1 MDTLRPDVEIMAK
14 RPSLD
19 DKLAAV
25 RLLRDRDP
33 SPELTAELKTAI
45 DDRSNL
51 IVAAAAALA
60 GDSGLVELAP
70 PLASAFDRFLLD
82 PLKTDKLC
90 RAKLA
95 VIQAL
100 DKFEHGDPD
109 VFLKAARHVQL
120 EPVWGGS
127 EDTAAPLR
135 AAALLALA
143 RIDVDGLQTLLV
155 DALVDPQKDVRI
167 AAAQALGYH
176 GSGSAALILRLK
188 ARLGDREPEVLSECL
203 CGLLACAPR
212 ENLPLVSEFLDRDD
226 IPVQEAAILAL
237 GRSRLPAAF
246 DVLGAFWNRQP
257 PVVLRE
263 TVLLAMVMLRLPVAT
278 EFLIELVATGPEPA
292 ALAALSALKIRSHDT
307 KLRQRIAEVIQQ
319 RNTPSLRA
327 RFERDFHNP

>member
-1 MDTLRPDVEIMAK
+1 MAK
-14 RPSLD
+14 RLSLD

-33 SPELTAELKTAI
+33 SRELTVELKTAI

-51 IVAAAAALA
+51 IVAAAAAIA
-60 GDSGLVELAP
+60 GDQGLVELAP
-70 PLASAFDRFLLD
+70 TLESALDRFLVD
-82 PLKTDKLC
+82 PLKSDKLC

-100 DKFEHGDPD
+100 DKLEHGAPG
-109 VFLKAARHVQL
+109 VFLTAARHVQL

-143 RIDVDGLQTLLV
+143 RIDVDGLLTILV

-176 GSGSAALILRLK
+176 GSEPAGLILRLK
-188 ARLGDREPEVLSECL
+188 ARLGDREPEVFSECL
-203 CGLLACAPR
+203 SGLLACAPK
-212 ENLPLVSEFLDRDD
+212 ENFPLVSGYLDLDD
-226 IPVQEAAILAL
+226 IPVREAAILAL
-237 GRSRLPAAF
+237 GRSRLPEAF
-246 DVLGAFWNRQP
+246 EALSAFWNRKP

-263 TVLLAMVMLRLPVAT
+263 TVLLAMVMLRLPAAT
-278 EFLIELVATGPEPA
+278 EFLVELVATGPEAA
-292 ALAALSALKIRSHDT
+292 ALAALSALKIHSHDSR
-307 KLRQRIAEVIQQ
+307 LRQRIAEVIQQ
-319 RNTPSLRA
+319 RNAPALRA
-327 RFERDFHNP
+327 RFEKDFHNP

>member
-1 MDTLRPDVEIMAK
+1 MAK
-14 RPSLD
+14 RLSLD

-51 IVAAAAALA
+51 IVAAAAAIA
-60 GDSGLVELAP
+60 GDQGLLELVP
-70 PLASAFDRFLLD
+70 TLASALDRFLVD

-100 DKFEHGDPD
+100 DKLEHRAPD

-143 RIDVDGLQTLLV
+143 RIDVDGLLTILV

-176 GSGSAALILRLK
+176 GSESAGLILRLK
-188 ARLGDREPEVLSECL
+188 ARLGDREPEVFSECL
-203 CGLLACAPR
+203 SGLLACAEGELPAGLGIPR
-212 ENLPLVSEFLDRDD
+212 PGRHPCSRGSHPRPGAVAPARSFRGAQCFLESKATCRTAGDCSPCHGHAPPSRGDR
-226 IPVQEAAILAL
+226 IPGRA
-237 GRSRLPAAF
+237 GRHRSR
-246 DVLGAFWNRQP
+246 G
-257 PVVLRE
+257 
-263 TVLLAMVMLRLPVAT
+263 
-278 EFLIELVATGPEPA
+278 
-292 ALAALSALKIRSHDT
+292 
-307 KLRQRIAEVIQQ
+307 RIARRPIRAQD
-319 RNTPSLRA
+319 PLA
-327 RFERDFHNP
+327 RFTAPPADRGGDSAKEYARAACKV

>member
-14 RPSLD
+14 HPSLD

-70 PLASAFDRFLLD
+70 PLASAFDRFQLD

-95 VIQAL
+95 VIQTL

-143 RIDVDGLQTLLV
+143 RIDVDGLLTLLV

-176 GSGSAALILRLK
+176 GSEAAGLILRLK

-203 CGLLACAPR
+203 CGLLACAPK
-212 ENLPLVSEFLDRDD
+212 ENLPLVSEFLDRND

-292 ALAALSALKIRSHDT
+292 ALAALSALKIHAHDT
-307 KLRQRIAEVIQQ
+307 KLRQRIAAVIQE
-319 RNTPSLRA
+319 RNTPALRA